1 MGWPVTCY
9 LAYLGS
15 LISTCGVLTRKSSLH
30 CYSSLCVHSLFSAIK
45 SGNVT
50 KLMDTMSRLSD
61 KVTLK
66 DHVNSFS
73 ALCPSHVLTAGLL
86 LLLLSTLLDTPPVY
100 TWLKGKYSGYIFV
113 VRGGWGGDV
122 HRVQVN
128 RSLLNVIP
136 RSPNLP
142 AVILRLW
149 PRPKHKPMRN
159 DWELFITGL
168 Y

>member
-1 MGWPVTCY
+1 MIGGVTCY
-9 LAYLGS
+9 MLPRLS
-15 LISTCGVLTRKSSLH
+15 GVPHLHLWCSYCTRKSSLH

-66 DHVNSFS
+66 EHVNSFS

-100 TWLKGKYSGYIFV
+100 TWLKGKYFGYIFV
-113 VRGGWGGDV
+113 GGGGWVEGGMSTEC
-122 HRVQVN
+122 
-128 RSLLNVIP
+128 RSIDP
-136 RSPNLP
+136 CFISFPNLP
-142 AVILRLW
+142 AVVI
-149 PRPKHKPMRN
+149 
-159 DWELFITGL
+159 
-168 Y
+168 